1 MRIDMRSQPPLH
13 SRPCTR
19 WRLWNQRHVQGAR
32 VNWREGAMNIT
43 LGVWAF
49 GAIALG
55 SVCLVGCAVSPQ
67 GPTAQYRASPQGP
80 DEQAV
85 AQAFEALV

>member
-1 MRIDMRSQPPLH
+1 
-13 SRPCTR
+13 
-19 WRLWNQRHVQGAR
+19 
-32 VNWREGAMNIT
+32 MNVT

-80 DEQAV
+80 DEQAGGPG
-85 AQAFEALV
+85 L